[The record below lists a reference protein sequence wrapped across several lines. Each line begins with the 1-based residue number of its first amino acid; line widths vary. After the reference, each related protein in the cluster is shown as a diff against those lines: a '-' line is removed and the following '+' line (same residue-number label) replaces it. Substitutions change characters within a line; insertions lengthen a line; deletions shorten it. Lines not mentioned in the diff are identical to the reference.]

1 MEILKKE
8 NLFYMGNENSPDAYI
23 KYSFRDEKTL
33 SIDSTFVDPKLRGK
47 GVAKQLTEKVVGIA
61 KENNYKI
68 IPVCSYAVKYFE
80 TKPEYKELLSK

>member
-8 NLFYMGNENSPDAYI
+8 NLFYMGNKNNPDAYI
-23 KYSFRDEKTL
+23 KYSFRDENTL

-47 GVAKQLTEKVVGIA
+47 GVAKQLTEKVVELA
-61 KENNYKI
+61 EENNYKI

-80 TKPEYKELLSK
+80 DHIEHSDLLK